1 MRKNK
6 LRVQRG
12 FTIIELTIAAAIGLI
27 VMLGITAILVDSQR
41 GWQRM
46 YNAIYSD
53 VVTDSYAAGK
63 TFDAVVRRATKTRF
77 LLDEAGN
84 WAEVYYYADA
94 NSAVVDRYARFYYD
108 SDPNTGG
115 RLYIEYGTVTSDG
128 VKGASS
134 TQTVCENVQSCT
146 FEGAGRAAQMILI
159 LNDGSQRATV
169 MSSAVMHNQ

>member
-6 LRVQRG
+6 LRVQLG
-12 FTIIELTIAAAIGLI
+12 FTIIELAIAAAIGVI
-27 VMLGITAILVDSQR
+27 VMLGITTILVDSQR

-53 VVTDSYAAGK
+53 VATDSYVAGK

-77 LLDEAGN
+77 LLDESGN

-94 NSAVVDRYARFYYD
+94 NSAVVDRYACFYYD
-108 SDPNTGG
+108 SDPNTDG

-134 TQTVCENVQSCT
+134 TQTVCENVSDCI
-146 FEGAGRAAQMILI
+146 FKRAGSSVQMILT
-159 LNDGSQRATV
+159 LDDGSQRATV

>member
-1 MRKNK
+1 MRKKK

-27 VMLGITAILVDSQR
+27 VMLGITTILVDSQR

-53 VVTDSYAAGK
+53 VATDSYVAGK

-94 NSAVVDRYARFYYD
+94 NSAVVDRR
-108 SDPNTGG
+108 
-115 RLYIEYGTVTSDG
+115 
-128 VKGASS
+128 
-134 TQTVCENVQSCT
+134 
-146 FEGAGRAAQMILI
+146 
-159 LNDGSQRATV
+159 
-169 MSSAVMHNQ
+169 